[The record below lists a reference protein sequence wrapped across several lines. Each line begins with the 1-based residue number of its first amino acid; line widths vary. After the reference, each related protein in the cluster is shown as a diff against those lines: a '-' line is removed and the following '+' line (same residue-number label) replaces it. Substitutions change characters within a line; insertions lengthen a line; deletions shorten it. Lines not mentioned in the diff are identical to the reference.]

1 MVRLL
6 PFSSLAMSLALVAI
20 GFGQRGYAH
29 TVKTAE
35 SVAVTFHL
43 EPNHNPRS
51 GEPAQVWFVLTQKG
65 GSTIPLTQCDCKLQ
79 VIAEENGQAI
89 AQPPLTAI
97 SAEQY
102 QNIPGA
108 DVTFPQPGAYRLTLQ
123 GQPQTGDAFQPFQFS
138 FPVTVAKGRSIDP
151 SLPPQPSASPPI
163 SPESG
168 LPQPVWIGLSI
179 GSVFSLSLL
188 MMRARRKS

>member
-1 MVRLL
+1 MA
-6 PFSSLAMSLALVAI
+6 FSSLTILAI
-20 GFGQRGYAH
+20 GLGQTGYAH

-65 GSTIPLTQCDCKLQ
+65 GQTIPLTQCDCKLQ
-79 VIAEENGQAI
+79 VIAEEDGQAI

-138 FPVTVAKGRSIDP
+138 FPVTVAKGRRPDP
-151 SLPPQPSASPPI
+151 SQLPQPSTSSPST
-163 SPESG
+163 SPAIAPASG
-168 LPQPVWIGLSI
+168 LPQSVWIGLSI
-179 GSVFSLSLL
+179 GAGLSLIL
-188 MMRARRKS
+188 LLVRTRRKS

>member
-6 PFSSLAMSLALVAI
+6 RCSSLALLAI
-20 GFGQRGYAH
+20 GLWGGPQPGYAH
-29 TVKTAE
+29 TVKASE
-35 SVAVTFHL
+35 SIAVTFHL
-43 EPNHNPRS
+43 EPDHNPRA

-65 GSTIPLTQCDCKLQ
+65 GSTIPLAQCDCQLQ
-79 VIAEENGQAI
+79 VVSEEDGQAI
-89 AQPPLTAI
+89 SQPPLTAI

-108 DVTFPQPGAYRLTLQ
+108 DVIFPQPGAYQLIIQ

-138 FPVTVAKGRSIDP
+138 FPVTVAKGS
-151 SLPPQPSASPPI
+151 SAKPSPPAQPLAAPQS

-168 LPQPVWIGLSI
+168 LPKVGWIGISI
-179 GSVFSLSLL
+179 GTGLSLVML
-188 MMRARRKS
+188 VLRLRKKQ